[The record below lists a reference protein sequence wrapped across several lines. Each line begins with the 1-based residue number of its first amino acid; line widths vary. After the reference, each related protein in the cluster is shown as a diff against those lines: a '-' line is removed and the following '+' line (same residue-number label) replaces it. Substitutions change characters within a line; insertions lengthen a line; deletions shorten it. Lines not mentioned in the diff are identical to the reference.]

1 VQLEVERRPRIC
13 VGSRFAVPLSDY
25 FGRLPPLADLWRR
38 SFVEL
43 LGTFAL
49 VFVGAGTIM
58 SLGPQA
64 DAGTLEVALATGLTI
79 GVMVCAV
86 GHISGG
92 HFNPAITFGFM
103 LTRRMSVLL
112 GVAYWVVQLAGG
124 VLAALLLRWIFPAA
138 NRDAANLGAPSV
150 HTIDIGAALVV
161 EALITFF
168 VVWVVFAMTTDPRST
183 YSAVAGLAIG
193 FVFVFGMLLAYPLTG
208 GAFNPARAFGPE
220 LVSNS
225 WSDFWIW
232 YVGPLAGG
240 AIAALLYDE
249 VYLRAGR
256 PVPVGPPETGVEEP
270 GVGGA
275 ARDR

>member
-1 VQLEVERRPRIC
+1 MAR
-13 VGSRFAVPLSDY
+13 SSSD
-25 FGRLPPLADLWRR
+25 FLGPLPPLADLWRR

-49 VFVGAGTIM
+49 VLVGAGTIM

-79 GVMVCAV
+79 AVMVSAV

-92 HFNPAITFGFM
+92 HFNPAVTFGFM
-103 LTRRMSVLL
+103 LTRRISAPL
-112 GVAYWVVQLAGG
+112 GGAYWVAQLAGG

-138 NRDAANLGAPSV
+138 NRNAANLGAPSV

-168 VVWVVFAMTTDPRST
+168 LVWVYFAMTADARST
-183 YSAVAGLAIG
+183 YTGVAGLAIG
-193 FVFVFGMLLAYPLTG
+193 FVIVFGMLLAYPLTG
-208 GAFNPARAFGPE
+208 GSFNPARAFGPE
-220 LVSNS
+220 LISNT
-225 WSDFWIW
+225 WSDAWIY

-249 VYLRAGR
+249 VYLRSAA
-256 PVPVGPPETGVEEP
+256 PVVPVGPAETGVEEP
-270 GVGGA
+270 GPSAGVPT
-275 ARDR
+275 RDT

>member
-1 VQLEVERRPRIC
+1 MP
-13 VGSRFAVPLSDY
+13 SRSDLM
-25 FGRLPPLADLWRR
+25 GTTPPLADLWRR

-49 VFVGAGTIM
+49 VLVGAGTIM

-64 DAGTLEVALATGLTI
+64 DAGTLDVAVATGLTI
-79 GVMVCAV
+79 AVMVTAV

-103 LTRRMSVLL
+103 LTRRLALVL
-112 GVAYWVVQLAGG
+112 GVAYWVAQLLGS

-150 HTIDIGAALVV
+150 HTIDIGAALVL

-168 VVWVVFAMTTDPRST
+168 LVWVVFAVTSDERNSYT
-183 YSAVAGLAIG
+183 AVAGLAIG
-193 FVFVFGMLLAYPLTG
+193 FVILFGMLLAYPLTG
-208 GAFNPARAFGPE
+208 GSFNPARAFGPQ
-220 LVSNS
+220 LISGS
-225 WSDFWIW
+225 WSDAWIY

-249 VYLRAGR
+249 VYLSPGPAA
-256 PVPVGPPETGVEEP
+256 VGPPATGVEEP
-270 GVGGA
+270 TVGVTPP
-275 ARDR
+275 RES

>member
-1 VQLEVERRPRIC
+1 MRLS
-13 VGSRFAVPLSDY
+13 GSDFIGS
-25 FGRLPPLADLWRR
+25 PPPMADLFRR
-38 SFVEL
+38 TFVEL
-43 LGTFAL
+43 LGAFAL

-64 DAGTLEVALATGLTI
+64 DAGTLEVALATGLAI
-79 GVMVCAV
+79 GVMVTAV

-92 HFNPAITFGFM
+92 HFNPAITFGFI
-103 LTRRMSVLL
+103 LTRRISALL
-112 GVAYWVVQLAGG
+112 GVAYWVAQLLGA

-168 VVWVVFAMTTDPRST
+168 VVWVVFALTTDERNAYT
-183 YSAVAGLAIG
+183 AVAGLVIG

-208 GAFNPARAFGPE
+208 GSFNPARAFGPE
-220 LVSNS
+220 LVSGS
-225 WSDFWIW
+225 WTDAWIY

-249 VYLRAGR
+249 VYLRAAASAPAGA
-256 PVPVGPPETGVEEP
+256 PETKAEEP
-270 GVGGA
+270 GPSA
-275 ARDR
+275 APSDS

>member
-1 VQLEVERRPRIC
+1 M
-13 VGSRFAVPLSDY
+13 
-25 FGRLPPLADLWRR
+25 
-38 SFVEL
+38 
-43 LGTFAL
+43 
-49 VFVGAGTIM
+49 FVGAGTIM

-103 LTRRMSVLL
+103 LTRRMSLLL
-112 GVAYWVVQLAGG
+112 GGAYWVAQLAGG
-124 VLAALLLRWIFPAA
+124 VLAALLLRWIYPAA

-168 VVWVVFAMTTDPRST
+168 LVWVVFAMATDARSSYT
-183 YSAVAGLAIG
+183 AVTGLAIG
-193 FVFVFGMLLAYPLTG
+193 FVIVFGMLLAYPLTG

-220 LVSNS
+220 LISNT
-225 WSDFWIW
+225 WSDAWIY

-249 VYLRAGR
+249 VYLRPAA
-256 PVPVGPPETGVEEP
+256 PVPVGPRETGVEEP
-270 GVGGA
+270 GPSIGP
-275 ARDR
+275 

>member
-1 VQLEVERRPRIC
+1 MRLS
-13 VGSRFAVPLSDY
+13 GSNLGS
-25 FGRLPPLADLWRR
+25 LPPLADLWRR

-58 SLGPQA
+58 SLGPQS

-79 GVMVCAV
+79 AVMVTAV

-92 HFNPAITFGFM
+92 HFNPAITFGFI
-103 LTRRMSVLL
+103 LTRRISALI
-112 GVAYWVVQLAGG
+112 GVAYWLAQMLGG

-150 HTIDIGAALVV
+150 QTIDIGAALVV

-168 VVWVVFAMTTDPRST
+168 LVWVVFAMTTDARNAYT
-183 YSAVAGLAIG
+183 GVTGLAIG
-193 FVFVFGMLLAYPLTG
+193 LVIVFGMLFGYTLTG

-220 LVSNS
+220 LISNS
-225 WSDFWIW
+225 WSDAWIY

-249 VYLRAGR
+249 VYLRAAGPAR
-256 PVPVGPPETGVEEP
+256 VGPPETGVEQP
-270 GVGGA
+270 GLGTPST
-275 ARDR
+275 DT

>member
-1 VQLEVERRPRIC
+1 MRLSASGFFGPLPR
-13 VGSRFAVPLSDY
+13 
-25 FGRLPPLADLWRR
+25 LADVWRR

-43 LGTFAL
+43 LGTFTL

-64 DAGTLEVALATGLTI
+64 DAGTLEVALATGLAI
-79 GVMVCAV
+79 AVMVSAV

-92 HFNPAITFGFM
+92 HFNPAITFGFI
-103 LTRRMSVLL
+103 LTRRISALL
-112 GVAYWVVQLAGG
+112 GVAYWVAQLAGG

-138 NRDAANLGAPSV
+138 NRNAANLGAPSV
-150 HTIDIGAALVV
+150 QTIDIGAALVV

-168 VVWVVFAMTTDPRST
+168 LVWVVFAMTTDPRST

-193 FVFVFGMLLAYPLTG
+193 LVIVFGMLFAYPLTG

-249 VYLRAGR
+249 VYLRPGS
-256 PVPVGPPETGVEEP
+256 PVAVGPPETGVEEA
-270 GVGGA
+270 GVGDA
-275 ARDR
+275 ARDT

>member
-1 VQLEVERRPRIC
+1 MVRA
-13 VGSRFAVPLSDY
+13 GSDFLGP
-25 FGRLPPLADLWRR
+25 LPPLADLWRR
-38 SFVEL
+38 TFVEL

-49 VFVGAGTIM
+49 VFIVCGTIM

-79 GVMVCAV
+79 AVMVSAV

-92 HFNPAITFGFM
+92 HFNPAITFGFI
-103 LTRRMSVLL
+103 LTRRMSALL
-112 GVAYWVVQLAGG
+112 GVAYWVAQLLGA

-168 VVWVVFAMTTDPRST
+168 LVWVVFAMTTDKRNAYT
-183 YSAVAGLAIG
+183 AVTGFAIG
-193 FVFVFGMLLAYPLTG
+193 FVIVFGMLFAYTLTG
-208 GAFNPARAFGPE
+208 GSFNPARAFGPE
-220 LVSNS
+220 LISNS
-225 WSDFWIW
+225 WSDAWIY

-249 VYLRAGR
+249 VYLRAAA
-256 PVPVGPPETGVEEP
+256 PAPAGPPEIRVEEP
-270 GVGGA
+270 A
-275 ARDR
+275 PSAPPSDT

>member
-1 VQLEVERRPRIC
+1 M
-13 VGSRFAVPLSDY
+13 PLSGY
-25 FGRLPPLADLWRR
+25 FGRLPPLADVWRR

-64 DAGTLEVALATGLTI
+64 DAGTLEVAFATGLTI
-79 GVMVCAV
+79 AVMVSAV
-86 GHISGG
+86 GHLSGG
-92 HFNPAITFGFM
+92 HFNPAITFGFI
-103 LTRRMSVLL
+103 LTRRMNALL
-112 GVAYWVVQLAGG
+112 GVVYWGAQLAGG

-168 VVWVVFAMTTDPRST
+168 LVWVVFAMTTDARST
-183 YSAVAGLAIG
+183 YSAVAGLGIG
-193 FVFVFGMLLAYPLTG
+193 FVIVFGMLLAYPLTG
-208 GAFNPARAFGPE
+208 GSFNPARAFGPQ
-220 LVSNS
+220 LIANS
-225 WSDFWIW
+225 WSDAWIY

-249 VYLRAGR
+249 VYLRPAA
-256 PVPVGPPETGVEEP
+256 PVPVGPPETGVEEAGP
-270 GVGGA
+270 GLA
-275 ARDR
+275 ARDT

>member
-1 VQLEVERRPRIC
+1 
-13 VGSRFAVPLSDY
+13 VPLSDY

-58 SLGPQA
+58 SLGPQS
-64 DAGTLEVALATGLTI
+64 DAGTLEVALATGLTFA
-79 GVMVCAV
+79 VMVSAV

-92 HFNPAITFGFM
+92 HFNPAITFGFI
-103 LTRRMSVLL
+103 LTRRMSALL
-112 GVAYWVVQLAGG
+112 GVAYWIVQLAGG

-168 VVWVVFAMTTDPRST
+168 LVWVVFAMTTDPRST

-193 FVFVFGMLLAYPLTG
+193 FVIVFGMLLAYPLTG
-208 GAFNPARAFGPE
+208 GAFNPARAFGPQ
-220 LVSNS
+220 LISNS
-225 WSDFWIW
+225 WSDAWIY

-249 VYLRAGR
+249 VYLRAP
-256 PVPVGPPETGVEEP
+256 PVPVGPPETGVEEA

-275 ARDR
+275 ARDT

>member
-1 VQLEVERRPRIC
+1 
-13 VGSRFAVPLSDY
+13 VPLSDY

-58 SLGPQA
+58 SLGPQS
-64 DAGTLEVALATGLTI
+64 DAGTLEVALATGLTFA
-79 GVMVCAV
+79 VMVSAV

-92 HFNPAITFGFM
+92 YFNPAITFGFM

-112 GVAYWVVQLAGG
+112 GVVYWVAQLAGG

-168 VVWVVFAMTTDPRST
+168 LVWVVFAMTTDPRST

-193 FVFVFGMLLAYPLTG
+193 FVIVFGMLLAYPLTG
-208 GAFNPARAFGPE
+208 GAFNPARAFGPQ
-220 LVSNS
+220 LISNS
-225 WSDFWIW
+225 WSDAWIY

-249 VYLRAGR
+249 VYLRGGA
-256 PVPVGPPETGVEEP
+256 PVPVGPPETGVEET
-270 GVGGA
+270 GVGRA